1 MIINS
6 MNLLA
11 VITFF
16 FIIATKISYAVDK
29 VVTVN
34 GKKYNVTYKNTNYDN
49 DTSFFTSGNLT
60 WGNKSLAQSISTDV
74 RRAGKSAPGVLIPYG
89 TDTHTFGLLG
99 IGGGGAGSTAV
110 SIYWLD
116 GNNNITDCPNAC
128 PTSSVDYWYAYTELA
143 RTAFDSRISKRSR
156 SKILTILEEINTIG
170 TNTSL
175 ITALDGLSD
184 SALDKVSRQIEASG
198 AVKKNSKQSINLN
211 NSFKRAVSTSV
222 SVPSVTSNT
231 KNNYATL
238 SLDDLLISNIKQ
250 KDIIIINNFNFKE
263 FADIFNNKDLFSLK
277 SEDSNFF
284 VRLFGDE
291 SNQDKIGDDVGS
303 ETSTYGILIGNEN
316 KKTEEIE
323 QGWVVGISDANVTFD
338 EGFGG
343 SNSNVFHAMFYQNL
357 NLNNYYA
364 SINLGSFVSQNVLN
378 RKITE
383 GSPQTLKSTSYNC
396 GIDINT
402 EIKKSIELEKNL
414 IITPSFSTNFSYVVQ
429 DDIDETG
436 GDLALTINNDNLLI
450 FKPEI
455 GLSVNKDFQ
464 ISDDIVHNLGLSVF
478 GNHEI
483 KIDGTN
489 SNAKIKSTSSNFN
502 IVEEN
507 EDEQFFTAGLSY
519 NFNNKIKNT
528 SYNLSLYQ
536 TQNSSNSLNSTL
548 ISFNY
553 IKKF

>member
-1 MIINS
+1 MKF
-6 MNLLA
+6 LA

-34 GKKYNVTYKNTNYDN
+34 GKKYNVTYKETNYTS

-60 WGNKSLAQSISTDV
+60 WGDKSLAQSIHLVVQDG
-74 RRAGKSAPGVLIPYG
+74 GKAINFNAGVLVPYATAASTRENG
-89 TDTHTFGLLG
+89 K
-99 IGGGGAGSTAV
+99 TAV
-110 SIYWLD
+110 SIYFWP
-116 GNNNITDCPNAC
+116 GTSFDCPTGC
-128 PTSSVDYWYAYTELA
+128 PFVGDTHWYSYTELA
-143 RTAFDSRISKRSR
+143 RSAFNSRITKKSR
-156 SKILTILEEINTIG
+156 SKILTILEEINTNG

-184 SALDKVSRQIEASG
+184 SALSKVSRQIEASG

-222 SVPSVTSNT
+222 SVPSVSSNT

-250 KDIIIINNFNFKE
+250 QDIIIINNFNFKE
-263 FADIFNNKDLFSLK
+263 FADIFNNKELFSLK

-284 VRLFGDE
+284 VRLFGDQ

-343 SNSNVFHAMFYQNL
+343 SNSNVFHAMFYQNQ
-357 NLNNYYA
+357 NLNDYYA
-364 SINLGSFVSQNVLN
+364 SINLGSFVSQDVLN

-383 GSPQTLKSTSYNC
+383 GSPQTLKSTSYNY
-396 GIDINT
+396 GIDINA
-402 EIKKSIELEKNL
+402 EIKKYIELEKNL

-436 GDLALTINNDNLLI
+436 GDLALTIKNDNLLI

-536 TQNSSNSLNSTL
+536 TQNSSNNLNSTL

>member
-1 MIINS
+1 MLKINN
-6 MNLLA
+6 MKFLTL
-11 VITFF
+11 VTIF
-16 FIIATKISYAVDK
+16 FIITAKISYAVDK

-34 GKKYNVTYKNTNYDN
+34 GTKYNVTYKYTNYDN
-49 DTSFFTSGNLT
+49 DTSYFTSGNLT
-60 WGNKSLAQSISTDV
+60 WGNNSLAQSISTDV
-74 RRAGKSAPGVLIPYG
+74 QRGGKSSPGVIIPYA
-89 TDTHTFGLLG
+89 TTTHLLG
-99 IGGGGAGSTAV
+99 FGGPGSTAV
-110 SIYWLD
+110 SIWWLD
-116 GNNNITDCPNAC
+116 GNGAISDCPDAC
-128 PTSSVDYWYAYTELA
+128 PFSFDDYWYAYTELA
-143 RTAFDSRISKRSR
+143 RTAFNSRISKNSR
-156 SKILTILEEINTIG
+156 SKILTVLEEINTNG

-184 SALDKVSRQIEASG
+184 TALEKVSRQIEASG
-198 AVKKNSKQSINLN
+198 AVKKTSKQNIKLN
-211 NSFKRAVSTSV
+211 NSFKRAVSSSISSPSV
-222 SVPSVTSNT
+222 SSNT

-238 SLDDLLISNIKQ
+238 SLDDLLISNNNQ
-250 KDIIIINNFNFKE
+250 QDIIIINNFNFKE
-263 FADIFNNKDLFSLK
+263 LAEIFNNKELFSLK

-284 VRLFGDE
+284 VRSFGDL

-303 ETSTYGILIGNEN
+303 ESSTYGILIGNEN

-323 QGWVVGISDANVTFD
+323 QGWVVGISDANITFD

-343 SNSNVFHAMFYQNL
+343 SNSNVFHAMFYQNQK
-357 NLNNYYA
+357 LNNYDT
-364 SINLGSFVSQNVLN
+364 SINLGTFVSQDVLN

-383 GSPQTLKSTSYNC
+383 GSLQTLKSTSYNY

-414 IITPSFSTNFSYVVQ
+414 IITPSFSTNISYVIQ
-429 DDIDETG
+429 DDIDEAG
-436 GDLALTINNDNLLI
+436 GSLALTIKNDNLLI

-455 GLSVNKDFQ
+455 GLSVNKDLQ
-464 ISDDIVHNLGLSVF
+464 NSDEIIHNLGFSIF

-483 KIDGTN
+483 KVDGTK

-507 EDEQFFTAGLSY
+507 EDEQFLTAGLSY
-519 NFNNKIKNT
+519 NFNNKVRNT

-536 TQNSSNSLNSTL
+536 TQNSSNTLNSTL
-548 ISFNY
+548 VSLNY